1 MADAAWTLRGEYMES
16 CNCDYLCP
24 CIYTNPQGPAT
35 HDHCYAMMV
44 YRIDKGKAGAVALD
58 DLHFAFVI
66 RSGKVMADGGWIFA
80 CVVDEAADEAQRA
93 ALASIASGESGGVP
107 GRIRENLVSDFRGV
121 EYKPINFIMDG
132 LKRATEIPE
141 IFGFEI
147 EGVASRNQS
156 GDPYYIDNTGHPAN
170 TRLALATS
178 KFLKV
183 LGFGLTLDMQGEANN
198 GHYAPFNWAS

>member
-1 MADAAWTLRGEYMES
+1 MAEAAWPLCGEYMER

-44 YRIDKGKAGAVALD
+44 YRIDKGRVGEVSLD
-58 DLHFAFVI
+58 ELHFAFVI
-66 RSGKVMADGGWIFA
+66 RSGKVMADGGWVFA
-80 CVVDEAADEAQRA
+80 CVIDEAANESQRG
-93 ALASIASGESGGVP
+93 ALAAIASGEAGGIP
-107 GRIRENLVSDFRGV
+107 GRIRENLVSDYRGV
-121 EYKPINFIMDG
+121 EYKPIEFIMDG
-132 LKRATEIPE
+132 LKRATKIPE

-170 TRLALATS
+170 KRLALATS

-183 LGFGLTLDMQGEANN
+183 FGFGLNLNIQGENNN
-198 GHYAPFNWAS
+198 GHYAPFNWSS

>member
-1 MADAAWTLRGEYMES
+1 MAAVSWTLRGQYMES

-44 YRIDKGKAGAVALD
+44 YRIDKGQAGDITLD
-58 DLHFAFVI
+58 GLNFAFII
-66 RSGKVMADGGWIFA
+66 RSGKVMADGGWVFA
-80 CVVDEAADEAQRA
+80 CVVDESADESKRA
-93 ALASIASGESGGVP
+93 ALAAIVSGEAGGVP
-107 GRIRENLVSDFRGV
+107 GRVRGNLVRDFRGV
-121 EYKPINFIMDG
+121 EYKPIEFIMNG

-156 GDPYYIDNTGHPAN
+156 GDSYYIDNTGHPAN
-170 TRLALATS
+170 SRLALATS

-183 LGFGLTLDMQGEANN
+183 LGFGLDLEMEGKGNN
-198 GHYAPFNWAS
+198 GHYAPFNWSN

>member
-1 MADAAWTLRGEYMES
+1 
-16 CNCDYLCP
+16 P
-24 CIYTNPQGPAT
+24 
-35 HDHCYAMMV
+35 
-44 YRIDKGKAGAVALD
+44 
-58 DLHFAFVI
+58 
-66 RSGKVMADGGWIFA
+66 
-80 CVVDEAADEAQRA
+80 CVVDEAADEDQRA

-121 EYKPINFIMDG
+121 EYKPIDFIMDG

-183 LGFGLTLDMQGEANN
+183 FGFGLTLDMQGEANN
-198 GHYAPFNWAS
+198 GHYAPFKWSS